1 MEMENN
7 MTEILE
13 TAPAFVAKADYDAV
27 VTELNNVK
35 AANTSHQD
43 TIRILNNRIAS
54 FKEEI
59 KQFVVDNLGGLVDDN
74 DLREL
79 AETFDIELTQ
89 EISFTATVTF
99 NVTATVALGTDL
111 DDLASDINLSAE
123 LSDNYGTLENFD
135 YDYHEVEISD
145 VEVM

>member
-54 FKEEI
+54 FKEEV
-59 KQFVVDNLGGLVDDN
+59 KQFVVDNLGSLIDDD

-79 AETFDIELTQ
+79 AENFGIELTQ
-89 EISFTATVTF
+89 EIQFTATVTF
-99 NVTATVALGTDL
+99 NVTATVPLGTDL
-111 DDLASDINLSAE
+111 DDLASNVILTATLE
-123 LSDNYGTLENFD
+123 DNGYLENFD

>member
-1 MEMENN
+1 
-7 MTEILE
+7 MTEIA
-13 TAPAFVAKADYDAV
+13 TVTPNAFVPKADYDAV

-35 AANTSHQD
+35 AANASHQD

-54 FKEEI
+54 FKDEV
-59 KQFVVDNLGGLVDDN
+59 KQFVVDNLGSLVDDN

-79 AETFDIELTQ
+79 AENFGIELTQ

-99 NVTATVALGTDL
+99 NVTATVPLGTDL
-111 DDLASDINLSAE
+111 DDLASVVSLSAE
-123 LSDNYGTLENFD
+123 LSDNYSTLENFD

>member
-1 MEMENN
+1 MSDIEL
-7 MTEILE
+7 TQ
-13 TAPAFVAKADYDAV
+13 TDAPAFVNKADYDLV
-27 VTELNNVK
+27 VAKNAELTNANQNNL
-35 AANTSHQD
+35 TL
-43 TIRILNNRIAS
+43 IRTLNNRIDS

-59 KQFVVDNLGGLVDDN
+59 KQFVVDNLGGHVDDD

-79 AETFDIELTQ
+79 AENFGIELTQ

-99 NVTATVALGTDL
+99 NVTATVPLGTDL
-111 DDLASDINLSAE
+111 DDLASNVILTATLE
-123 LSDNYGTLENFD
+123 DNGYLENFD